1 METENTRNSNFFDVG
16 RQRYVLT
23 GSFGKELFEG
33 MSFEEA
39 MFIRYI
45 LQFADALWA
54 DTLESQITIAISA
67 RDYARTR
74 KISVPTPEATEAY
87 AQQLSDLLRGLFL
100 KGVTVNWQV
109 FVGKK
114 KGRRIGYGSAN
125 LFICLSSTQTRN
137 LDGIYETFFVV
148 SLNSPFLSIYD
159 KIDENTLVEKSEVH
173 ELFWDLVKKKLISI
187 CEQEEKL

>member
-1 METENTRNSNFFDVG
+1 METENARNSNFFDVG
-16 RQRYVLT
+16 RKRYVLT

-87 AQQLSDLLRGLFL
+87 AQQLNDLLRGLFL

-125 LFICLSSTQTRN
+125 LQHKLAISTASTKR
-137 LDGIYETFFVV
+137 
-148 SLNSPFLSIYD
+148 FLSYR
-159 KIDENTLVEKSEVH
+159 
-173 ELFWDLVKKKLISI
+173 
-187 CEQEEKL
+187 